1 LQCEEVAT
9 TNSFFEF
16 VVGFCHGERPTARKG
31 ACRGYPLTAESSQ
44 EEIMEAATL
53 IQGLKPG
60 KLLIDG
66 RHEDAVSG
74 KAIPVMNPATG
85 EQLTT
90 VPDAAA
96 PDVDRAVRAARH
108 TFEAGVW
115 RNMNASRREKIIW
128 RIGELIEKNKEELG
142 MLESLNNG
150 KTFREALRG
159 DIPPSG
165 DIFYYYAG
173 WTRRIYGETIPVDG
187 NYLNYTLREPVGV
200 VGMITAWNYPLLL
213 AAWKVAPA
221 LATGCSMVIK
231 PSEMTPLTTL
241 KLAEYCVEAGVPE
254 GVVNVVTGYGPSA
267 GEALARHME
276 VDKIAFTGSIRTA
289 RSLLKAAAESNLKR
303 LSLELGGKSP
313 NIIFPDADLDR
324 AAKAAFWGIYANKG
338 EVCSAGS
345 RLLVHEAVYDNFVT
359 GLAERAKRM
368 TVGNPLDPSTEMGS
382 QISQTQMERIL
393 GYIEAGK
400 QEGARL
406 LCGGERDS
414 EGDKAKGYFVKP
426 TIFAD
431 VKPRMKIA
439 QEEIFG
445 PVLAALK
452 FKDAEQAAEIANSTV
467 YGLVSSIWT
476 RDIGV
481 AHRLARQIKA
491 GSVWINDYNCFDSAS
506 PFGGYKQSGFGRE
519 MGAHAL
525 ESYTQ
530 VKSVW
535 VALDQ

>member
-1 LQCEEVAT
+1 M
-9 TNSFFEF
+9 N
-16 VVGFCHGERPTARKG
+16 
-31 ACRGYPLTAESSQ
+31 
-44 EEIMEAATL
+44 AAVL
-53 IQGLKPG
+53 IENLGPG
-60 KLLIDG
+60 KLFVDG
-66 RHEDAVSG
+66 RQEDAVSG
-74 KAIPVMNPATG
+74 KTIPVMNPATG
-85 EQLTT
+85 AQITT
-90 VPDAAA
+90 VPDAGTE
-96 PDVDRAVRAARH
+96 DVDRAVRAARR
-108 TFEAGVW
+108 TFESGAW
-115 RNMNASRREKIIW
+115 RNMKVSEREKIIW

-159 DIPPSG
+159 DIPPSW

-173 WTRRIYGETIPVDG
+173 WARKIYGETIPVDG

-267 GEALARHME
+267 GEALGRHID

-289 RSLLKAAAESNLKR
+289 RALLKASAESNLKR

-313 NIIFPDADLDR
+313 NIIFPDGDLDR
-324 AAKAAFWGIYANKG
+324 AMRAAFWGIYANKG

-345 RLLVHEAVYDNFVT
+345 RLLVHEAVYDRFVSE
-359 GLAERAKRM
+359 LADRAKQMR
-368 TVGNPLDPSTEMGS
+368 VGNPLDASTEMGS
-382 QISQTQMERIL
+382 QISQIQMDRIL

-400 QEGARL
+400 KDGARL
-406 LCGGERDS
+406 LCGGERDA
-414 EGDKAKGYFVKP
+414 EGEKAKGYYVKP
-426 TIFAD
+426 TVFAD
-431 VKPRMKIA
+431 VKPEMKVA

-452 FKDAEQAAEIANSTV
+452 FKDADEAVEIANGTI
-467 YGLVSSIWT
+467 YGLVSSVWT

-481 AHRLARQIKA
+481 AHRMAQRIKA

-535 VALDQ
+535 VALD